1 MTITLEQFK
10 TWLAEMREMYQREE
24 EQAIRQRDMDKAIHA
39 LAGKDACQR
48 LENYLPMRHGMTRAV
63 AEIAPRK
70 R

>member
-1 MTITLEQFK
+1 
-10 TWLAEMREMYQREE
+10 MREMYQREE

-48 LENYLPMRHGMTRAV
+48 LENYVPLRHGMTQGV
-63 AEIAPRK
+63 SEIRTRK

>member
-1 MTITLEQFK
+1 MTITLEQFRK
-10 TWLAEMREMYQREE
+10 WLEEMREMYQREE

-48 LENYLPMRHGMTRAV
+48 LENYLPLRHGMTQGV
-63 AEIAPRK
+63 AQITTRK

>member
-1 MTITLEQFK
+1 MTITLEQFRK
-10 TWLAEMREMYQREE
+10 WLEEMREMYQREE

-48 LENYLPMRHGMTRAV
+48 LENYVPMRGAIAQNV
-63 AEIAPRK
+63 SEITPRK